1 MSRRINFFATEKDMV
16 SLLKEVEETIPFDVK
31 YILSYDTSIVTEK
44 VLEYK
49 NVEQI
54 PNLGRLT
61 KHHSEKSFLITR
73 SDMKSKV
80 KKTPIGVKVIQGE
93 NPESVGFDPSGFSED
108 GSCLIHGIFSTME
121 EVGLSKELFNA
132 IRRLMNKHFTKVRG
146 WYFGDEAKSLCGQVR
161 YICIGVNEP
170 EEYDFHPE
178 F

>member
-1 MSRRINFFATEKDMV
+1 M

-31 YILSYDTSIVTEK
+31 YILSYDINIVTEK

-54 PNLGRLT
+54 PNLDRLT
-61 KHHSEKSFLITR
+61 KGHSEKSFLITR
-73 SDMKSKV
+73 SDMKPEIKD
-80 KKTPIGVKVIQGE
+80 TPIGVKVNQGE

-108 GSCLIHGIFSTME
+108 GSCLIHGIFSMME
-121 EVGLSKELFNA
+121 ENVISKELFNT
-132 IRRLMNKHFTKVRG
+132 IRRLMNKHFIKLRG
-146 WYFGDEAKSLCGQVR
+146 WYFGDDAKSLCGQVR